1 MDEKET
7 SQKSLLKE
15 IEELRERL
23 LEALDALRAI
33 HSGEVDALVVA
44 TPQGEQIYTIYGAEK
59 PYRVLIEEMKE
70 GAVILSDDNT
80 ILYCNSG
87 FAKMIKCPLEK
98 IVGIN
103 IESVVSPT
111 YKSAFNKLLSLART
125 GKGAITKEITLQ
137 TKDDTLVPTQISI
150 NSLQTRNI
158 TMTFL
163 VVTDLTEHMDEE
175 VKRYTMEVELAQLA
189 LSESEQRWATTLA
202 SIGDAVIATDTS
214 DKITFMNTVAEQ
226 LTECTLNEAWGK
238 PVQEIFRVINEFT
251 RRNVED
257 PVARVIEKGM
267 IDGLTNHT
275 ILFRKNGTEVAID
288 HSEAPIRD
296 KDGKTTG
303 VVLVFRDI
311 TERKKLEKEAHRL
324 LGAVQ
329 QERDKI
335 SSLLNSI
342 NDEVWFADTEKRY
355 TLANPSAIKEFKLDS
370 SAQSINVENLVA
382 NLEVYRPDGSP
393 RPVEE
398 APPLR
403 ALKGEIVKN
412 QEEIIR
418 TPASG
423 ELRYRQVSSAPVR
436 DSEGN
441 IIGSVSVVRDITELK
456 QLQNRL
462 QEHAENL
469 EKLVEERTKQLK
481 DSERLVAIGQTAG
494 MVGHDIRNP
503 LQAISGDL
511 YLIREELRSMP
522 KSEGKQAMEESVEAI
537 EENTAYI
544 NKIVSDLQDY
554 TRPLTPNIVEVNIKD
569 LINST
574 LIVVNI
580 PENIKTEVTIQEN
593 LSLKVDPIYLR
604 RALTNLTTNAVQAM
618 PNGGKLTIKVLS
630 NKDRTIISVKD
641 TGVGI
646 PEEAKPNLFKPL
658 FTTKSKGQGLGLAV
672 VKRLTE
678 ALGGT
683 VTFESQEGKGAKF
696 IIELPLEADKHL

>member
-23 LEALDALRAI
+23 LEALDTLRAI

-44 TPQGEQIYTIYGAEK
+44 TPQGEQIYTITGAEK

-103 IESVVSPT
+103 IKSVVSPT

-163 VVTDLTEHMDEE
+163 VVTDLTEHMEEE
-175 VKRYTMEVELAQLA
+175 VKRYTTELELAQLA

-214 DKITFMNTVAEQ
+214 GKITFMNTVAEQ
-226 LTECTLNEAWGK
+226 LTEWTLNEAWGK

-257 PVARVIEKGM
+257 PVARVVIEKGM

-275 ILFRKNGTEVAID
+275 ILVRKNGTEVAID
-288 HSEAPIRD
+288 HSGAPIRD

-370 SAQSINVENLVA
+370 SAQSINVEK
-382 NLEVYRPDGSP
+382 YRPDGSP

-398 APPLR
+398 APSLR

-481 DSERLVAIGQTAG
+481 DSERLAAIGQTAG

-522 KSEGKQAMEESVEAI
+522 KSEAMEESVEAI

-554 TRPLTPNIVEVNIKD
+554 TRPLTPNIVEINIKD

-593 LSLKVDPIYLR
+593 LSLKVDPTYLR

-683 VTFESQEGKGAKF
+683 VTFESQEGKGTKF

>member
-44 TPQGEQIYTIYGAEK
+44 TPQGEQIYTITGAEK

-103 IESVVSPT
+103 IKSVVSPT

-275 ILFRKNGTEVAID
+275 ILVRKNGTEVAID
-288 HSEAPIRD
+288 HSGAPIRD

-342 NDEVWFADTEKRY
+342 NDEVWFVDTEKRY
-355 TLANPSAIKEFKLDS
+355 TLANPSAIEEFKLDS

-481 DSERLVAIGQTAG
+481 DSERLAAIGQTAG

-522 KSEGKQAMEESVEAI
+522 KSEAMEESVEAI

-554 TRPLTPNIVEVNIKD
+554 TRPLTPNIVEINIKD
-569 LINST
+569 LIKST

-593 LSLKVDPIYLR
+593 LSLKVDPTYLR

-683 VTFESQEGKGAKF
+683 VTFESQEGKGTKF

>member
-125 GKGAITKEITLQ
+125 GKGAIAKEITLQ

-150 NSLQTRNI
+150 NSLQTCNI

-163 VVTDLTEHMDEE
+163 VVTDLTEHMEEE

-189 LSESEQRWATTLA
+189 LSKSEQRWATTLA

-238 PVQEIFRVINEFT
+238 PVQEIFRAINEFT

-257 PVARVIEKGM
+257 SVTRVIEKGM

-275 ILFRKNGTEVAID
+275 ILVRKNGTEVAID

-462 QEHAENL
+462 QEHAGDL

-481 DSERLVAIGQTAG
+481 DSERLAAIGQTAG

-522 KSEGKQAMEESVEAI
+522 KSEAMEESVEAI

-574 LIVVNI
+574 LIVANI

-618 PNGGKLTIKVLS
+618 PNGGKLTIKALS

>member
-1 MDEKET
+1 
-7 SQKSLLKE
+7 
-15 IEELRERL
+15 
-23 LEALDALRAI
+23 
-33 HSGEVDALVVA
+33 
-44 TPQGEQIYTIYGAEK
+44 
-59 PYRVLIEEMKE
+59 
-70 GAVILSDDNT
+70 
-80 ILYCNSG
+80 
-87 FAKMIKCPLEK
+87 
-98 IVGIN
+98 
-103 IESVVSPT
+103 
-111 YKSAFNKLLSLART
+111 
-125 GKGAITKEITLQ
+125 
-137 TKDDTLVPTQISI
+137 
-150 NSLQTRNI
+150 
-158 TMTFL
+158 MTFL

-175 VKRYTMEVELAQLA
+175 VKRYTTEVELAQLA

-214 DKITFMNTVAEQ
+214 GKITFMNTVAEQ
-226 LTECTLNEAWGK
+226 LTECTLNEARGK

-257 PVARVIEKGM
+257 PVARVVIEKGM

-275 ILFRKNGTEVAID
+275 ILVRKNGTEVAID
-288 HSEAPIRD
+288 HSGAPIRD

-370 SAQSINVENLVA
+370 SAQSINVEK
-382 NLEVYRPDGSP
+382 YRPDGSP

-398 APPLR
+398 APSLR

-481 DSERLVAIGQTAG
+481 DSERLAAIGQTAG

-522 KSEGKQAMEESVEAI
+522 KSEAMEESVEAI

-554 TRPLTPNIVEVNIKD
+554 TRPLTPNIVEINIKD

-593 LSLKVDPIYLR
+593 LSLKVDPTYLR

-683 VTFESQEGKGAKF
+683 VTFESQEGKGTKF

>member
-23 LEALDALRAI
+23 LEALDTLRAI

-44 TPQGEQIYTIYGAEK
+44 TPQGEQIYTITGAEK

-103 IESVVSPT
+103 IKSVVSPT

-175 VKRYTMEVELAQLA
+175 VKRYTTEVELAQLA

-226 LTECTLNEAWGK
+226 LTECTLNEARGK

-267 IDGLTNHT
+267 IDGLTNLT
-275 ILFRKNGTEVAID
+275 ILVRKNGTEVAID
-288 HSEAPIRD
+288 HSGAPIRD

-370 SAQSINVENLVA
+370 SAQSINVEK
-382 NLEVYRPDGSP
+382 YRPDGSP

-398 APPLR
+398 APSLR

-481 DSERLVAIGQTAG
+481 DSERLAAIGQTAG

-522 KSEGKQAMEESVEAI
+522 KSEAMEESVEAI

-554 TRPLTPNIVEVNIKD
+554 TRPLTPNIVEINIKD

-593 LSLKVDPIYLR
+593 LSLKVDPTYLR

-683 VTFESQEGKGAKF
+683 VTFESQEGKGTKF

>member
-23 LEALDALRAI
+23 LEALDTLRAI

-44 TPQGEQIYTIYGAEK
+44 TPQGEQIYTITGAEK

-103 IESVVSPT
+103 IKSVVSPT

-175 VKRYTMEVELAQLA
+175 VKRYTTEVELAQLA

-226 LTECTLNEAWGK
+226 LTECTLNEARGK

-275 ILFRKNGTEVAID
+275 ILVRKNGTEVAID
-288 HSEAPIRD
+288 HSGAPIRD

-436 DSEGN
+436 DSEVN

-481 DSERLVAIGQTAG
+481 DSERLAAIGQTAG

-522 KSEGKQAMEESVEAI
+522 KSEAMEESVEAI

-554 TRPLTPNIVEVNIKD
+554 TRPLTPNIVEINIKD

-593 LSLKVDPIYLR
+593 LSLKVDPTYLR

-641 TGVGI
+641 SGVGI

-658 FTTKSKGQGLGLAV
+658 FTTKPKGQGLGLAV

-683 VTFESQEGKGAKF
+683 VTFESQEGKGTKF

>member
-125 GKGAITKEITLQ
+125 GKGAIAKEITLQ

-150 NSLQTRNI
+150 NSLQTCNI

-163 VVTDLTEHMDEE
+163 VVTDLTEHMEEE

-189 LSESEQRWATTLA
+189 LSKSEQRWATTLA

-275 ILFRKNGTEVAID
+275 ILVRKNGTEVAID

-462 QEHAENL
+462 QEHAGDL

-481 DSERLVAIGQTAG
+481 DSERLAAIGQTAG

-522 KSEGKQAMEESVEAI
+522 KSEAMEESVEAI

-574 LIVVNI
+574 LIVANI

-618 PNGGKLTIKVLS
+618 PNGGKLTIKALS

-678 ALGGT
+678 ALGCT

>member
-125 GKGAITKEITLQ
+125 GKGAIAKEITLQ

-150 NSLQTRNI
+150 NSLQTCNI

-163 VVTDLTEHMDEE
+163 VVTDLTEHMEEE

-189 LSESEQRWATTLA
+189 LSKSEQRWATTLA

-226 LTECTLNEAWGK
+226 LTEWTLNEAWGK
-238 PVQEIFRVINEFT
+238 PVQEIFRAINEFT

-257 PVARVIEKGM
+257 SVARVIEKGM

-275 ILFRKNGTEVAID
+275 ILVRKNGTEVAID
-288 HSEAPIRD
+288 HSEAPIRG

-441 IIGSVSVVRDITELK
+441 IIGSVSVVRDITEFK

-462 QEHAENL
+462 QEHAGDL

-481 DSERLVAIGQTAG
+481 DSERLAAIGQTAG

-544 NKIVSDLQDY
+544 NKIVNDLQDY
-554 TRPLTPNIVEVNIKD
+554 TRPLKPNIVEVNIKD

-574 LIVVNI
+574 LIVANI
-580 PENIKTEVTIQEN
+580 PENIKTETIQEN

>member
-44 TPQGEQIYTIYGAEK
+44 TPQGEQIYTITGAEK

-103 IESVVSPT
+103 IKSVVSPT

-275 ILFRKNGTEVAID
+275 ILVRKNGTEVAID
-288 HSEAPIRD
+288 HSGAPIRD
-296 KDGKTTG
+296 KDGKTRG

-342 NDEVWFADTEKRY
+342 NDEVWFVDTEKRY
-355 TLANPSAIKEFKLDS
+355 TLANPSAIEEFKLDS

-436 DSEGN
+436 DSEDN

-462 QEHAENL
+462 QEHVENL

-481 DSERLVAIGQTAG
+481 DSERLAAIGQTAG

-522 KSEGKQAMEESVEAI
+522 KSEAMEESVEAI

-554 TRPLTPNIVEVNIKD
+554 TRPLTPNIVEINIKD
-569 LINST
+569 LIKST

-593 LSLKVDPIYLR
+593 LSLKVDPTYLR

>member
-1 MDEKET
+1 
-7 SQKSLLKE
+7 
-15 IEELRERL
+15 
-23 LEALDALRAI
+23 
-33 HSGEVDALVVA
+33 
-44 TPQGEQIYTIYGAEK
+44 
-59 PYRVLIEEMKE
+59 
-70 GAVILSDDNT
+70 
-80 ILYCNSG
+80 
-87 FAKMIKCPLEK
+87 MIKCPLEK

-103 IESVVSPT
+103 IKSVVSPT

-175 VKRYTMEVELAQLA
+175 VKRYTTEVELAQLA

-226 LTECTLNEAWGK
+226 LTECTLNEARGK

-275 ILFRKNGTEVAID
+275 ILVRKNGTEVAID
-288 HSEAPIRD
+288 HSGAPIRD

-481 DSERLVAIGQTAG
+481 DSERLAAIGQTAG

-522 KSEGKQAMEESVEAI
+522 KSEAMEESVEAI

-554 TRPLTPNIVEVNIKD
+554 TRPLTPNIVEINIKD

-593 LSLKVDPIYLR
+593 LSLKVDPTYLR

-641 TGVGI
+641 SGVGI

-658 FTTKSKGQGLGLAV
+658 FTTKPKGQGLGLAV

-683 VTFESQEGKGAKF
+683 VTFESQEGKGTKF

>member
-33 HSGEVDALVVA
+33 HSGEVAALVVA

-522 KSEGKQAMEESVEAI
+522 KSEAMEESVEAI

>member
-1 MDEKET
+1 
-7 SQKSLLKE
+7 
-15 IEELRERL
+15 
-23 LEALDALRAI
+23 
-33 HSGEVDALVVA
+33 
-44 TPQGEQIYTIYGAEK
+44 
-59 PYRVLIEEMKE
+59 
-70 GAVILSDDNT
+70 
-80 ILYCNSG
+80 
-87 FAKMIKCPLEK
+87 
-98 IVGIN
+98 
-103 IESVVSPT
+103 
-111 YKSAFNKLLSLART
+111 
-125 GKGAITKEITLQ
+125 
-137 TKDDTLVPTQISI
+137 
-150 NSLQTRNI
+150 
-158 TMTFL
+158 
-163 VVTDLTEHMDEE
+163 
-175 VKRYTMEVELAQLA
+175 
-189 LSESEQRWATTLA
+189 
-202 SIGDAVIATDTS
+202 
-214 DKITFMNTVAEQ
+214 MNTVAEQ
-226 LTECTLNEAWGK
+226 LTECTLNEARGK

-257 PVARVIEKGM
+257 VARVIEKGM
-267 IDGLTNHT
+267 IDGLTNLT
-275 ILFRKNGTEVAID
+275 ILVRKNGTEVAID
-288 HSEAPIRD
+288 HSGAPIRD

-370 SAQSINVENLVA
+370 SAQSINVEK
-382 NLEVYRPDGSP
+382 YRPDGSP

-398 APPLR
+398 APSLR

-481 DSERLVAIGQTAG
+481 DSERLAAIGQTAG

-522 KSEGKQAMEESVEAI
+522 KSEAMEESVEAI

-554 TRPLTPNIVEVNIKD
+554 TRPLTPNIVEINIKD

-593 LSLKVDPIYLR
+593 LSLKVDPTYLR

-683 VTFESQEGKGAKF
+683 VTFESQEGKGTKF

>member
-23 LEALDALRAI
+23 LEALDTLRAI

-44 TPQGEQIYTIYGAEK
+44 TPQGEQIYTITGAEK

-103 IESVVSPT
+103 IKSVVSPT

-175 VKRYTMEVELAQLA
+175 VKRYTTEVELAQLA

-226 LTECTLNEAWGK
+226 LTECTLNEARGK

-275 ILFRKNGTEVAID
+275 ILVRKNGTEVAID
-288 HSEAPIRD
+288 HSGAPIRD

-481 DSERLVAIGQTAG
+481 DSERLAAIGQTAG

-522 KSEGKQAMEESVEAI
+522 KSEAMEESVEAI

-554 TRPLTPNIVEVNIKD
+554 TRPLTPNIVEINIKD

-593 LSLKVDPIYLR
+593 LSLKVDPTYLR

-641 TGVGI
+641 SGVGI

-658 FTTKSKGQGLGLAV
+658 FTTKPKGQGLGLAV

-683 VTFESQEGKGAKF
+683 VTFESQEGKGTKF

>member
-33 HSGEVDALVVA
+33 HSGEVAALVVA
-44 TPQGEQIYTIYGAEK
+44 TPQREQIYTIYGAEK

-522 KSEGKQAMEESVEAI
+522 KSEAMEESVEAI

>member
-125 GKGAITKEITLQ
+125 GKGAIAKEITLQ

-150 NSLQTRNI
+150 NSLQTCNI

-163 VVTDLTEHMDEE
+163 VVTDLTEHMEEE

-189 LSESEQRWATTLA
+189 LSKSEQRWATTLA

-226 LTECTLNEAWGK
+226 LTEWTLNEAWGK
-238 PVQEIFRVINEFT
+238 PVQEIFRAINEFT

-257 PVARVIEKGM
+257 SVTRVIEKGM

-275 ILFRKNGTEVAID
+275 ILVRKNGTEVAID
-288 HSEAPIRD
+288 HNEAPIRD

-462 QEHAENL
+462 QEHAGDL

-481 DSERLVAIGQTAG
+481 DSERLAAIGQTAG

-522 KSEGKQAMEESVEAI
+522 KSEAIEESVEAI

-574 LIVVNI
+574 LIVANI

-618 PNGGKLTIKVLS
+618 PNGGKLTIKALS

>member
-125 GKGAITKEITLQ
+125 GKGAIAKEITLQ

-150 NSLQTRNI
+150 NSLQTCNI

-163 VVTDLTEHMDEE
+163 VVTDLTEHMEEE

-189 LSESEQRWATTLA
+189 LSKSEQRWATTLA

-226 LTECTLNEAWGK
+226 LTECTLNEARGK
-238 PVQEIFRVINEFT
+238 PAQEIFRVINEFT

-275 ILFRKNGTEVAID
+275 ILVRKNGTEVAID
-288 HSEAPIRD
+288 HSGAPIRD

-462 QEHAENL
+462 QEHAGDL

-481 DSERLVAIGQTAG
+481 DSERLAAIGQTAG

-522 KSEGKQAMEESVEAI
+522 KSEAMEESVEAI

-574 LIVVNI
+574 LIVANI

-618 PNGGKLTIKVLS
+618 PNGGKLTIKALS

-678 ALGGT
+678 ALGCT

>member
-23 LEALDALRAI
+23 LEALDTLRAI
-33 HSGEVDALVVA
+33 HNGEVDALVVA
-44 TPQGEQIYTIYGAEK
+44 TPQGEQIYTITGAEK

-103 IESVVSPT
+103 IKSVVSPT

-175 VKRYTMEVELAQLA
+175 VKRYTTEVELAQLA

-226 LTECTLNEAWGK
+226 LTECTLNEARGK

-267 IDGLTNHT
+267 IDGLTNLT
-275 ILFRKNGTEVAID
+275 ILVRKNGTEVAID
-288 HSEAPIRD
+288 HSGAPIRD

-370 SAQSINVENLVA
+370 SAQSINVEK
-382 NLEVYRPDGSP
+382 YRPDGSP

-398 APPLR
+398 APSLR

-481 DSERLVAIGQTAG
+481 DSERLAAIGQTAG

-522 KSEGKQAMEESVEAI
+522 KSEAMEESVEAI

-554 TRPLTPNIVEVNIKD
+554 TRPLTPNIVEINIKD

-593 LSLKVDPIYLR
+593 LSLKVDPTYLR

-683 VTFESQEGKGAKF
+683 VTFESQEGKGTKF